1 MNMLEIQ
8 DKLYKKFDA
17 TFNNIDSHTRRKM
30 IIDFYM
36 SSVSNEFHNK
46 ENNFIKNYKNA
57 RRIIKK
63 DVIQKNVKKYKKEI
77 GALFYFL
84 ISNGLVLTYIFFKKL
99 SKGR

>member
-1 MNMLEIQ
+1 
-8 DKLYKKFDA
+8 
-17 TFNNIDSHTRRKM
+17 M

-77 GALFYFL
+77 GVLFYFL
-84 ISNGLVLTYIFFKKL
+84 ISNGLVLTYIFFKKI